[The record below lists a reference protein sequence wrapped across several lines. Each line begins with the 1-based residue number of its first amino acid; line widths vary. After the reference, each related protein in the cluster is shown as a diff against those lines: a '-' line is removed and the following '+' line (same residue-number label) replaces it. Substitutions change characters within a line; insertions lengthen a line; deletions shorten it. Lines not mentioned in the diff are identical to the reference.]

1 MNQEWR
7 LARNCSLTPRQVAR
21 AYAVLCCA
29 SGAVAAGFLLR
40 GVWIIL
46 AFSCCELA
54 LVGLALLVYARHALD
69 HERIALSEHC
79 LLVECVQAGRRR
91 QARLDPLWTRVL
103 EGGHAGHDGHDGGRH
118 ALLRLESRGV
128 QVEVGRFVTE
138 ARRRQV
144 AAELRQA
151 LRGISVMR

>member
-1 MNQEWR
+1 MDQEWR
-7 LARNCSLTPRQVAR
+7 LARNCSLSPRQVAR
-21 AYAVLCCA
+21 AYALLCCA
-29 SGAVAAGFLLR
+29 SGAVAVAFLLR

-46 AFSCCELA
+46 AFSFCELA

-69 HERIALSEHC
+69 HERIALSDAA
-79 LLVECVQAGRRR
+79 LVVESVEAGERR
-91 QARLDPLWTRVL
+91 QSCLDPLRARVL
-103 EGGHAGHDGHDGGRH
+103 EQGGAGGRH

-144 AAELRQA
+144 AAELRAA
-151 LRGISVMR
+151 LRSLSLMR

>member
-1 MNQEWR
+1 MHQEWK
-7 LARNCSLTPRQVAR
+7 LARNCSLSPRQVAR

-29 SGAVAAGFLLR
+29 SGAIAVAFLLR

-69 HERIALSEHC
+69 HERIALSAHC
-79 LLVECVQAGRRR
+79 LLVECVQAGRH
-91 QARLDPLWTRVL
+91 QQTCLDPLRTRVL
-103 EGGHAGHDGHDGGRH
+103 ENHGGGRH
-118 ALLRLESRGV
+118 ALLRLEAGGV

-138 ARRRQV
+138 TRRRQV
-144 AAELRQA
+144 AAELRAA
-151 LRGISVMR
+151 LRAMAVMR

>member
-7 LARNCSLTPRQVAR
+7 LPRNCSLSPRQVAR
-21 AYAVLCCA
+21 AYALLCCA
-29 SGAVAAGFLLR
+29 SGAVAVAFLLR

-46 AFSCCELA
+46 AFSFCELA

-69 HERIALSEHC
+69 HERIALSDTA
-79 LLVECVQAGRRR
+79 LVVECVEAGERRR
-91 QARLDPLWTRVL
+91 SCLDPLRTRVL
-103 EGGHAGHDGHDGGRH
+103 EHRGAGGRH

-128 QVEVGRFVTE
+128 QVEVGRFVTD

-144 AAELRQA
+144 AVELRAA
-151 LRGISVMR
+151 LRSLAIPR

>member
-7 LARNCSLTPRQVAR
+7 LARNCSLSPRQVAR
-21 AYAVLCCA
+21 AYALLCCA
-29 SGAVAAGFLLR
+29 SGAVAVAFLLR

-46 AFSCCELA
+46 AFSICELA

-69 HERIALSEHC
+69 HERIALSDSA
-79 LLVECVQAGRRR
+79 LVVECVEAGEHR
-91 QARLDPLWTRVL
+91 QSCLDPLRTRVL
-103 EGGHAGHDGHDGGRH
+103 EHGGTRGRH

-138 ARRRQV
+138 TRRRQV
-144 AAELRQA
+144 AAELRAA
-151 LRGISVMR
+151 LRSLSLMP

>member
-7 LARNCSLTPRQVAR
+7 LARNCSLSPRQVAR

-29 SGAVAAGFLLR
+29 SGAVAVAFLLR

-46 AFSCCELA
+46 AFSFCELA
-54 LVGLALLVYARHALD
+54 LVGLALLIHARHALD
-69 HERIALSEHC
+69 HERIALSGQC
-79 LLVECVQAGRRR
+79 LLVECVEAGSRR
-91 QARLDPLWTRVL
+91 QACLDPLRTRVL
-103 EGGHAGHDGHDGGRH
+103 EHTGGGRH

-144 AAELRQA
+144 AAELRAA
-151 LRGISVMR
+151 LRSLSLMR

>member
-7 LARNCSLTPRQVAR
+7 LARNCSLSPRQVAR
-21 AYAVLCCA
+21 AYALLCCA
-29 SGAVAAGFLLR
+29 SGAVAVAFLLR

-46 AFSCCELA
+46 AFSFCELA

-69 HERIALSEHC
+69 HERIALSDSA
-79 LLVECVQAGRRR
+79 LVVECVEAGEHR
-91 QARLDPLWTRVL
+91 QSCLDPLRTRVL
-103 EGGHAGHDGHDGGRH
+103 EHGGTKGRH

-138 ARRRQV
+138 ARCRQV
-144 AAELRQA
+144 AAELRAA
-151 LRGISVMR
+151 LRSLSMMP

>member
-1 MNQEWR
+1 MEWT

-21 AYAVLCCA
+21 AYALLCCA
-29 SGAVAAGFLLR
+29 SFAVAAGFLLR
-40 GVWIIL
+40 GVWMIL

-69 HERIALSEHC
+69 HERITLTRHC
-79 LLVECVQAGRRR
+79 LLVECVQAGRRS
-91 QARLDPLWTRVL
+91 QARLDPLGARVL
-103 EGGHAGHDGHDGGRH
+103 EAGHGASGAGRH
-118 ALLRLESRGV
+118 ATLRLESRGV
-128 QVEVGRFVTE
+128 QVEIGRFVTE

-151 LRGISVMR
+151 LRGLTAV

>member
-7 LARNCSLTPRQVAR
+7 LARNCSLSPRQVAR
-21 AYAVLCCA
+21 AYALLCCA
-29 SGAVAAGFLLR
+29 SGAVAVAFLLR

-46 AFSCCELA
+46 AFSICELA

-69 HERIALSEHC
+69 HERIALSDSA
-79 LLVECVQAGRRR
+79 LVVECVEAGERR
-91 QARLDPLWTRVL
+91 QSSLDPLRTRVL
-103 EGGHAGHDGHDGGRH
+103 EHGGTRGRH

-144 AAELRQA
+144 AAELRAA
-151 LRGISVMR
+151 LRSLSMMP

>member
-7 LARNCSLTPRQVAR
+7 LARNCSLSPRQVAR
-21 AYAVLCCA
+21 AYALLCCA
-29 SGAVAAGFLLR
+29 SGAVAVAFLLR

-46 AFSCCELA
+46 AFSFCELA

-69 HERIALSEHC
+69 HERIALSDSA
-79 LLVECVQAGRRR
+79 LVVECVEAGEHR
-91 QARLDPLWTRVL
+91 QSCLDPLRTRVL
-103 EGGHAGHDGHDGGRH
+103 EHGGTKGRH

-144 AAELRQA
+144 AAELRAA
-151 LRGISVMR
+151 LRSLSLMR

>member
-7 LARNCSLTPRQVAR
+7 LARNCSLSPRQVAR

-29 SGAVAAGFLLR
+29 SGAVAVAFLLR

-46 AFSCCELA
+46 AFSFCELA
-54 LVGLALLVYARHALD
+54 LVGVALLVYARHALD
-69 HERIALSEHC
+69 HERIALSDAA
-79 LLVECVQAGRRR
+79 LVVECVEAGERR
-91 QARLDPLWTRVL
+91 QSCLDPLRTRVL
-103 EGGHAGHDGHDGGRH
+103 EHSGAGGRH

-144 AAELRQA
+144 AAELRAA
-151 LRGISVMR
+151 LRSLSLMP

>member
-7 LARNCSLTPRQVAR
+7 LARNCSLSPRQVAR
-21 AYAVLCCA
+21 AYALLCCA
-29 SGAVAAGFLLR
+29 SGAVAVGFLLR

-46 AFSCCELA
+46 AFSFCELA

-69 HERIALSEHC
+69 HERIALSDSA
-79 LLVECVQAGRRR
+79 LVVECVEAGERR
-91 QARLDPLWTRVL
+91 QSCLDPLRTRVL
-103 EGGHAGHDGHDGGRH
+103 EHSGTKGRH

-144 AAELRQA
+144 AAELRAA
-151 LRGISVMR
+151 LRSLSLMR